1 MTGKGFRGGPDVSP
15 AQLQNQHDMGQC
27 WGLHEDIHCHSLGDS
42 FVGMCMSKPKILKTF
57 WGMAFWRSVA
67 P

>member
-27 WGLHEDIHCHSLGDS
+27 WGLDEDIHCHSLGDS

-57 WGMAFWRSVA
+57 
-67 P
+67 